1 MNYIL
6 KGDPKEVAKVLQE
19 NRIRVDRGVIEFT
32 PCQPDP
38 ALDVDSI
45 AKLREALEAS
55 EKSYQEMAQGH
66 VELAAV
72 TRDVIAIIAE
82 KGITVP
88 EDLAERLAQFGI
100 DVPKIAETVPDAVE
114 TADNTD
120 ESVPETVPKEPETVP
135 KEPEAV
141 EDSKTVDA
149 GIDMKEVNL
158 DDVKDVEEVD
168 TKAVPAPTEKKSRR
182 SKKSE

>member
-19 NRIRVDRGVIEFT
+19 NRIRVDRSVIEFT
-32 PCQPDP
+32 PCQQDSV
-38 ALDVDSI
+38 LDADSI
-45 AKLREALEAS
+45 ATLREALEAS
-55 EKSYQEMAQGH
+55 EKSCQEMAEGH

-72 TRDVIAIIAE
+72 TRDILAIVAE
-82 KGITVP
+82 KGVTVP
-88 EDLAERLAQFGI
+88 EDLAARLAQFGI

-120 ESVPETVPKEPETVP
+120 ESVSETVP

-141 EDSKTVDA
+141 EDSKTVDD

-168 TKAVPAPTEKKSRR
+168 TKAVPGPTEKKPRR

>member
-6 KGDPKEVAKVLQE
+6 KGDHKEVAKVIQE

-32 PCQPDP
+32 PCQPDS
-38 ALDVDSI
+38 ALDADSI
-45 AKLREALEAS
+45 ATLREALEAS
-55 EKSYQEMAQGH
+55 EKSCQEMAEGH

-114 TADNTD
+114 TADNTG
-120 ESVPETVPKEPETVP
+120 ESVPETVP

-141 EDSKTVDA
+141 EDNKTVDA
-149 GIDMKEVNL
+149 GTYMKEVNL

-168 TKAVPAPTEKKSRR
+168 TKTVPATTMKSRR

>member
-38 ALDVDSI
+38 VLDADSI
-45 AKLREALEAS
+45 ATLREALEAS
-55 EKSYQEMAQGH
+55 EKSCQEMAQGH

-82 KGITVP
+82 NGITVP

-120 ESVPETVPKEPETVP
+120 ESVPETVPKEPETV
-135 KEPEAV
+135 
-141 EDSKTVDA
+141 EDNKTVDA

-168 TKAVPAPTEKKSRR
+168 TKAIPAPTVKKSRR